1 MPTLET
7 IKFRDLIRVNA
18 VSGIVNRDPLVVRV
32 EGEDF
37 TNVDEVL
44 VNDIKVE
51 EFIVVNQKE
60 MLITM
65 PGSVRQIRTVSVR
78 SSNFTR
84 TSAASF
90 VDYKVGD
97 KTRAVSGILRLTQL
111 FVRYLLTSP
120 GSDIFNPG
128 EGGGLQDAVGVL
140 GSTNKTAPI
149 LAAVSR
155 SVQQAAD
162 QIVRNQLSQTN
173 LPLDERLLTAT
184 VLELG
189 TTASLDEVVARV
201 LLTSY
206 AGTDATVNLQL

>member
-18 VSGIVNRDPLVVRV
+18 VTGVVSRNPLVIKL

-37 TNVDEVL
+37 SNVDEVL
-44 VNDIKVE
+44 VNDVKVN
-51 EFIVVNQKE
+51 EFIVVNRKE
-60 MLITM
+60 MLVTM
-65 PGSVRQIRTVSVR
+65 PGSVRQVRTVSVR

-84 TSAASF
+84 TASASI
-90 VDYKVGD
+90 VDYKVGN
-97 KTRAVSGILRLTQL
+97 KTRAISGILRLTQL

-128 EGGGLQDAVGVL
+128 EGGGLQDAIGVL

-162 QIVRNQLSQTN
+162 QIVRNQLRQTN

-184 VLELG
+184 VQELG
-189 TTASLDEVVARV
+189 TTASLDEVAAKI

>member
-44 VNDIKVE
+44 VNDVRVE

-155 SVQQAAD
+155 AVQQAAD